1 MREIIIK
8 DPSRLFGQLK
18 PGDQDIIG
26 WTPLHYYARCGLVE
40 PCELFL
46 KENQRFV
53 NSQDKYGD
61 TPLSDAAY
69 WGNRGIA
76 ALLLE
81 NGADVNACNSKGQTP
96 VCRAV
101 MKNYLKMVKLLVK
114 VGKADVNKVLDRHGN
129 TLAHVIAYRS
139 RAADGT
145 VQIMNYLVKHG
156 LDLRRRNKYGD
167 TPFMRACRIY
177 NSYLV
182 PELRKILMKT
192 PSGNGPDEENCWLS
206 FQLWQNEGEIDNLIE
221 RGLITPFMKDNIGW
235 TIFHYFARHGMV
247 SQCRMLLG
255 QLPFYPA
262 LELIRSTDQYGD
274 SPLSDAA
281 YWGHTAMVK
290 FLLDYGA
297 DPDVFNAQGQSPAL
311 RAVLGGHPETA
322 KLLIRSC
329 NVNMSLDEHGNTLL
343 HELAY
348 QESQHIPEIMKL
360 AKEKG
365 FPEQRNK
372 YGDTAMSRAVRILN
386 LPVIECLQV
395 HDKLAE
401 IPADGDQV
409 PAGLDHR
416 PDHRPRNTYRMENPR
431 QGDRKTS
438 NGDMTYTQ
446 ITNGS
451 QMAVGPHAQ
460 STVTINVTNNYLI
473 EVPI

>member
-182 PELRKILMKT
+182 PE
-192 PSGNGPDEENCWLS
+192 
-206 FQLWQNEGEIDNLIE
+206 
-221 RGLITPFMKDNIGW
+221 
-235 TIFHYFARHGMV
+235 
-247 SQCRMLLG
+247 
-255 QLPFYPA
+255 FY
-262 LELIRSTDQYGD
+262 
-274 SPLSDAA
+274 
-281 YWGHTAMVK
+281 MCNVK
-290 FLLDYGA
+290 FLLTIQVLMRKTAGCH
-297 DPDVFNAQGQSPAL
+297 FNCG
-311 RAVLGGHPETA
+311 RMKG
-322 KLLIRSC
+322 KLI
-329 NVNMSLDEHGNTLL
+329 TLL
-343 HELAY
+343 DMAWSHSA
-348 QESQHIPEIMKL
+348 
-360 AKEKG
+360 
-365 FPEQRNK
+365 
-372 YGDTAMSRAVRILN
+372 
-386 LPVIECLQV
+386 ECF
-395 HDKLAE
+395 
-401 IPADGDQV
+401 
-409 PAGLDHR
+409 
-416 PDHRPRNTYRMENPR
+416 
-431 QGDRKTS
+431 
-438 NGDMTYTQ
+438 
-446 ITNGS
+446 
-451 QMAVGPHAQ
+451 
-460 STVTINVTNNYLI
+460 
-473 EVPI
+473 